1 MFTELSPF
9 MSPAFGP
16 VEDDPA
22 STYADSVQV
31 AHVWPLLHVAGRA
44 LKPEPEAD
52 CEQLP
57 EAASR

>member
-22 STYADSVQV
+22 STYADSVQEG
-31 AHVWPLLHVAGRA
+31 HVCPLLHVAGRLVCPA
-44 LKPEPEAD
+44 AEYD
-52 CEQLP
+52 SEQLL
-57 EAASR
+57 ELRSR